1 MQGNSLFVFVKIL
14 RFLNLWQVPQNI
26 LRSFTNR
33 NCSFYIFG
41 SLCQILT
48 MRKDICKLLTQN
60 KQKMNVLI
68 LQFLNCFSVFFIYT
82 ENSSSFQGLW
92 VDFEPPRA
100 SCTVHIHTD
109 NIGQNR
115 TVNQMKNLL
124 LLKYKCLG
132 IHIVLQFNR
141 NSLSF
146 KSSQYLCGVF
156 KNRTNFFRSLC
167 ITLLINDEQRF

>member
-33 NCSFYIFG
+33 NCSFYIFA

-48 MRKDICKLLTQN
+48 MRKNICKLLSQN

-82 ENSSSFQGLW
+82 ENSGSFQGLW

-124 LLKYKCLG
+124 LLKYIRVQGYTFFYSSIETAFPSKVHSIC
-132 IHIVLQFNR
+132 VV
-141 NSLSF
+141 SLKIEPIFSDHYV
-146 KSSQYLCGVF
+146 SHC
-156 KNRTNFFRSLC
+156 
-167 ITLLINDEQRF
+167 